1 MGFSLSRSAAPTAA
15 IGATPAQ
22 TASKRKRAY
31 RFTNI
36 HIHGN
41 LLATEDR
48 QACEFWQGFAS
59 RRQRIAAKLTAGSG
73 NDDTPGACRTGT
85 GMSRLALVVAGFPAS
100 GKTLPAAQCPRRRP
114 ADLRQVLTASEGH
127 PPGPF
132 CRRPFA
138 ATRDRQPL
146 RPLRM
151 GGRPAQGRQ
160 LRPARSPD
168 APR

>member
-36 HIHGN
+36 HVHRKS
-41 LLATEDR
+41 ARDR
-48 QACEFWQGFAS
+48 GSQGLRVSQGFAS

-100 GKTLPAAQCPRRRP
+100 GKTLLLRNALGVDQPISASTHSIRRN
-114 ADLRQVLTASEGH
+114 S
-127 PPGPF
+127 
-132 CRRPFA
+132 
-138 ATRDRQPL
+138 
-146 RPLRM
+146 
-151 GGRPAQGRQ
+151 
-160 LRPARSPD
+160 ARSVLPQTICRD
-168 APR
+168 A